1 MTRNQL
7 NRDLLHS
14 GKYRKQVVKP
24 KKGKGAYS
32 RKAKHLNH
40 KRHEGA
46 FFMALL
52 RDWLTTDII
61 NK

>member
-1 MTRNQL
+1 MTRDQL

-46 FFMALL
+46 FLL
-52 RDWLTTDII
+52 PLNRCYLQMM
-61 NK
+61 

>member
-46 FFMALL
+46 FLL
-52 RDWLTTDII
+52 PLI
-61 NK
+61 

>member
-1 MTRNQL
+1 MNRNTL

-14 GKYRKQVVKP
+14 GTCRQQIVKA

-32 RKAKHLNH
+32 RKAKHN

-46 FFMALL
+46 FLMSMVFSM
-52 RDWLTTDII
+52 R
-61 NK
+61 